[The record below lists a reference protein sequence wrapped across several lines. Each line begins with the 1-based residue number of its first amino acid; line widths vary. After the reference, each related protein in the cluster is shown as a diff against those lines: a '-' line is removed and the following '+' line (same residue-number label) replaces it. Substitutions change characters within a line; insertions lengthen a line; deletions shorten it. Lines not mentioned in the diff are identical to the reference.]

1 MQVLFEK
8 LKQGQF
14 TSMVFLFRVLKE
26 IANGLPLCET
36 QGQVSCQILV
46 FFFSSALI
54 RNFIKENILQS
65 IKPKK
70 KAETLEPKISL
81 IGV

>member
-1 MQVLFEK
+1 M
-8 LKQGQF
+8 
-14 TSMVFLFRVLKE
+14 
-26 IANGLPLCET
+26 
-36 QGQVSCQILV
+36 SCQILV

-65 IKPKK
+65 TKPSIKPKK